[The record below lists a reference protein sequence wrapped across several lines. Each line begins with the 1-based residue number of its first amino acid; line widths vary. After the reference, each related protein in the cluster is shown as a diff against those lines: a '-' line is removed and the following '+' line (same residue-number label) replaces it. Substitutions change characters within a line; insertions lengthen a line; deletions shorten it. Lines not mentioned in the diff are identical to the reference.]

1 MIRLNPITQALRAGV
16 QERVFPGGVLLVR
29 LNNSILYHE
38 AVGLAS
44 SLPSAQAT
52 RLNTLY
58 DLASLTKP
66 LATATA
72 ILCLVQDG
80 LAHLDQTVGSIL
92 PTLMNSPVG
101 EATIRDLLSHR
112 SGLPAWRPYFKQFGF
127 QDGQWRKH
135 DSLEKRREFVLHKIC
150 QEPLEYQ
157 PRDRALYSD
166 LGFMLLGFIIE
177 SKTNQSLGRYCKE
190 RIFDPLGVKSLS
202 FLQSEGEILP
212 EHGASLD
219 IAPTEQDPWR
229 GRLVQGEVHDE
240 NAFLLGGMA
249 GHAGLFGTGA
259 AVSAVTG
266 AWLGGYWGRNAF
278 FDRKLVN
285 EFVAKQPGSSWALG
299 WDTPSPP
306 SSSGTR
312 LSHSA
317 FGHLGFSGTSIWVDP
332 VPKLEVILLSNRVH
346 PTRNNNKI
354 KDFRPM
360 IHDLIYKEFVGKG

>member
-1 MIRLNPITQALRAGV
+1 MSRSHPITHALRAGV
-16 QERVFPGGVLLVR
+16 QEGVFPGAVLLVR
-29 LNNSILYHE
+29 LHNTILYHE

-44 SLPSAQAT
+44 SLPAAT
-52 RLNTLY
+52 AARLNTLY

-80 LAHLDQTVGSIL
+80 LAHLDQPVGSIL
-92 PTLMNSPVG
+92 PTLMTSSVS
-101 EATIRDLLSHR
+101 EATIRDLLGHR

-127 QDGQWRKH
+127 QEGKWREQ

-150 QEPLEYQ
+150 HEPLEDQ
-157 PRDRALYSD
+157 PRDQTLYSD
-166 LGFMLLGFIIE
+166 LGFMLLGFVIE

-190 RIFDPLGVKSLS
+190 RIFDPLSAKSLS
-202 FLQSEGEILP
+202 FLQSEGEVSP
-212 EHGASLD
+212 GHGASCD

-229 GRLVQGEVHDE
+229 GRLAQGEVHDE
-240 NAFLLGGMA
+240 NAYLLGGIA
-249 GHAGLFGTGA
+249 GHAGLFGTAGA
-259 AVSAVTG
+259 VAAITG

-278 FDRKLVN
+278 FDQNLVN

-299 WDTPSPP
+299 WDTPSLP

-312 LSHSA
+312 LSQSA
-317 FGHLGFSGTSIWVDP
+317 FGHLGFTGTSVWIDP
-332 VPKLEVILLSNRVH
+332 IPELEVILLSNRVH
-346 PTRNNNKI
+346 PTRDNNKI

-360 IHDLIYKEFVGKG
+360 IHDLVYQEFVGNG